1 MLDIDGGAGG
11 GQVVRTAVTLAALSG
26 QAVTVDDVRGDR
38 STPGMRPQH
47 VAAVEAAAALCSAT
61 VEGATTGAETLVFD
75 PGPLRADD
83 VAVDVGTAA
92 SIPLMFDA
100 VLPLATALAEP
111 ATVTATGGTDVE
123 WSPPMDYLRRVK
135 LPLLSVAGLEAD
147 LSVDRRGF
155 YPVGDG
161 EATLSLRPSSVD
173 GLDVTDRGDLRR
185 VEVRSVAAADLA
197 DAEVAERQAA
207 AAADG
212 LGVDAPVDADATYEE
227 TACPGSVVTLLAVC
241 DRSRAGFSALEEPG
255 TPAEAVAAA
264 AVEDFER
271 FYAGPAAV
279 DRHLA
284 DQLQVPL
291 ALGGGRVTA
300 PAVTGHLETNREV
313 LESFGYDATVEAR
326 GDRVVVSG

>member
-1 MLDIDGGAGG
+1 MLDIDGSDGG
-11 GQVVRTAVTLAALSG
+11 GQVVRTAATLSALSG
-26 QAVTVDDVRGDR
+26 QAVTVEDVRGDR

-47 VAAVEAAAALCSAT
+47 VAAIEAAAALCSAT
-61 VEGATTGAETLVFD
+61 VEGAATGAETLVFD
-75 PGPLRADD
+75 PGPLRAED
-83 VAVDVGTAA
+83 VAVDVGTAG
-92 SIPLMFDA
+92 SIPLVFDA

-147 LSVDRRGF
+147 LTVTRRGF

-173 GLDVTDRGDLRR
+173 GLEVTDRGDLRR

-212 LGVDAPVDADATYEE
+212 LGVDAPVDAEATYEE
-227 TACPGSVVTLLAVC
+227 TACPGSVVTLLAVY
-241 DRSRAGFSALEEPG
+241 DRSRAGFSALGEPG

-271 FYAGPAAV
+271 FCAGPAAV

-313 LESFGYDATVEAR
+313 LEAFGYDAAVEVR